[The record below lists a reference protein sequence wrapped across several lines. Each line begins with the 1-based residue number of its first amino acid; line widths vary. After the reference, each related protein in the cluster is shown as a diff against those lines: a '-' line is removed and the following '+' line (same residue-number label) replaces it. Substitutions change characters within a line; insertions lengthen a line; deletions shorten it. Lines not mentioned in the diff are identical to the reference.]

1 MSVVDK
7 REKKTFNTS
16 LWAEAKIIKG
26 LTFKTLFSY
35 NSDMRI
41 DEYFLPANVQPN
53 NGSTTQGTTSTLS
66 ISRTGIQNTLTYNT
80 TLNKKHAL
88 EILLGQSIDER
99 NEFRTSLGA
108 MDYPLESVPTLN
120 MGATP
125 TEASSSRTIVRTSSL
140 FGRVNY
146 NYADKYL
153 ASASV
158 RRDGS
163 SRFGPGN
170 RWAVFPSVSAG
181 WKISG
186 EK

>member
-1 MSVVDK
+1 
-7 REKKTFNTS
+7 
-16 LWAEAKIIKG
+16 
-26 LTFKTLFSY
+26 
-35 NSDMRI
+35 MRI

-120 MGATP
+120 MGATLRKP
-125 TEASSSRTIVRTSSL
+125 AVQEPL
-140 FGRVNY
+140 FV
-146 NYADKYL
+146 L
-153 ASASV
+153 H
-158 RRDGS
+158 
-163 SRFGPGN
+163 RFSD
-170 RWAVFPSVSAG
+170 V
-181 WKISG
+181 
-186 EK
+186 